1 MHEVER
7 SIIRDKPYQ
16 TQNGEVEGEEKGQ
29 TSVKDPEVS
38 SQASSESAVKN
49 VLEEANKMLR
59 SISTSSSGLL
69 EALRKRMSAGT

>member
-1 MHEVER
+1 M
-7 SIIRDKPYQ
+7 
-16 TQNGEVEGEEKGQ
+16 
-29 TSVKDPEVS
+29 KDPEVS